1 MNLVDSTLENLTKC
15 ILYFDRVSSLYFLIK
30 LNYTRFSNLES
41 IFPVLSTV

>member
-15 ILYFDRVSSLYFLIK
+15 ILYLDRVSSHYFLIK